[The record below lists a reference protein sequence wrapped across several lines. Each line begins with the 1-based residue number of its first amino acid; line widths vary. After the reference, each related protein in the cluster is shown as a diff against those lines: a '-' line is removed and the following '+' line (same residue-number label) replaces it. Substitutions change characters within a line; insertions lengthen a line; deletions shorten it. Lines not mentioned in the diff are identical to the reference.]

1 MQGNLPLECWRI
13 NMINDDVI
21 WCENC
26 EEVAATCE
34 TEDGIWLCDLCY
46 ECCLED
52 QESYIEEDYDIK

>member
-1 MQGNLPLECWRI
+1 
-13 NMINDDVI
+13 MINDDVI